1 MSGLVY
7 PVLILNIILANIIFP
22 LGKMIGMVQLRTS
35 RSRETD
41 SPLTDGRG
49 RMKLYHA
56 RIDHTHLT
64 HTFERVHFS
73 VSTVSVI

>member
-35 RSRETD
+35 FVVSSRSRETD

-56 RIDHTHLT
+56 CIDHTHLKEFT
-64 HTFERVHFS
+64 S
-73 VSTVSVI
+73 V